1 MSVRQLAKPR
11 EHLYFHALHQKD
23 VTKSFS
29 CIEPLWPSASRKHV
43 FTMFKRVAA
52 PANAI
57 AQFAMAWMAPPL
69 EMPARA
75 EWTAPPLKITAPT
88 TGMTPPLK
96 TPASAAPY
104 ETVMAWTSKWPCPH
118 SLGRPEQ
125 MSSGSLATYEELS
138 HSLACS
144 LVHLPIVL
152 RTFLSLDDDSNI
164 IRHSRKVVNDVEK
177 LPT

>member
-1 MSVRQLAKPR
+1 MNGRQLGKPQ

-43 FTMFKRVAA
+43 FIMLKRVAA
-52 PANAI
+52 PAKAI

-118 SLGRPEQ
+118 SIGRPRKCQVEVSQ
-125 MSSGSLATYEELS
+125 RMKNCLIRSPVRSLIGQLS
-138 HSLACS
+138 
-144 LVHLPIVL
+144 VP
-152 RTFLSLDDDSNI
+152 FLSLDDDSNI
-164 IRHSRKVVNDVEK
+164 IRHSRKVVNDMEK

>member
-1 MSVRQLAKPR
+1 MNGRQLGKPQ

-118 SLGRPEQ
+118 SIGRPRKCQVEVSQ
-125 MSSGSLATYEELS
+125 RMKNCLIRSPVRSFICQLF
-138 HSLACS
+138 C
-144 LVHLPIVL
+144 VHFCHWMMI
-152 RTFLSLDDDSNI
+152 RT
-164 IRHSRKVVNDVEK
+164 
-177 LPT
+177 